1 MAKHK
6 SKDLRVK
13 TNDELKEQIKLLRKE
28 QFNLRFQV
36 SNGQNENPARFKQIR
51 KEIACIKT
59 ILNNVVLT
67 KGWGLNYMPKR
78 ILTGKV
84 TSNKSDKTITVL
96 VERKIM
102 HPMYKKFVTKSKKF
116 SVHDS
121 ENKFNIGDI
130 VNIKECNPISKNK
143 RFEVIY

>member
-1 MAKHK
+1 
-6 SKDLRVK
+6 
-13 TNDELKEQIKLLRKE
+13 
-28 QFNLRFQV
+28 
-36 SNGQNENPARFKQIR
+36 
-51 KEIACIKT
+51 
-59 ILNNVVLT
+59 
-67 KGWGLNYMPKR
+67 MPKR

-116 SVHDS
+116 AAHDV
-121 ENKFNIGDI
+121 ENKFKVGDV
-130 VNIKECNPISKNK
+130 VNIRECIPISKNK

>member
-1 MAKHK
+1 
-6 SKDLRVK
+6 
-13 TNDELKEQIKLLRKE
+13 
-28 QFNLRFQV
+28 
-36 SNGQNENPARFKQIR
+36 
-51 KEIACIKT
+51 
-59 ILNNVVLT
+59 
-67 KGWGLNYMPKR
+67 MPKR

-121 ENKFNIGDI
+121 ENKFHIGDI
-130 VNIKECNPISKNK
+130 VSIRKGNPMSKNK